1 MAVANPPYQFSCH
14 GYGDQWWDP
23 VVVPDDP
30 PLGSAANPIVVKDK
44 KKKKK
49 VHPFHADTYRQRRR
63 TSRVA
68 EEVRQLAFRE
78 GFDITPALAAVLA
91 AELGLARVVIS

>member
-1 MAVANPPYQFSCH
+1 MAVANPPSEWPIWN
-14 GYGDQWWDP
+14 GWLTTRDDP
-23 VVVPDDP
+23 VVVPDDE
-30 PLGSAANPIVVKDK
+30 PLGTAANPIVIKDK

-68 EEVRQLAFRE
+68 AEVQQLAFDA
-78 GFDITPALAAVLA
+78 GLDITPALAAVLA
-91 AELGLARVVIS
+91 AELARVVIS